1 MSRKSGALQPQI
13 KRWLASLA
21 TYSHTTMRSCRFIHL
36 VALLVCAALSGGAAG
51 QTRAEP
57 AAAPD
62 NTTSLNAALAGVR
75 ALALGQPQPAGGN
88 GTPAPR
94 VEVSTGQLD
103 PRLHLAPC
111 QKIEPYVPAGQ
122 RLWGSTR
129 VGLRCTSGPVR
140 WNVYL
145 PVTVQVWAP
154 AVVAAAD
161 LPAGTELQ
169 AAHLRIAEAD
179 IAAEPA
185 ATWNSVAPLLG
196 RRLARPMP
204 AGAALRSNDVQ
215 ARIWFAAGET
225 VNVTAR
231 GEGFAVSSQAQA
243 LGAGLEGQSV
253 RVRTDSGRILLARP
267 TGQRQVEIG
276 L

>member
-1 MSRKSGALQPQI
+1 MSRKSGALRPQI
-13 KRWLASLA
+13 KRWLASPA

-36 VALLVCAALSGGAAG
+36 VALLVCAALSGGVIG
-51 QTRAEP
+51 QARAEP
-57 AAAPD
+57 VAAPD
-62 NTTSLNAALAGVR
+62 SAASLDAALAGVR
-75 ALALGQPQPAGGN
+75 ALALGQTAGDN
-88 GTPAPR
+88 GSAAPR

-122 RLWGSTR
+122 RLWGRTR
-129 VGLRCTSGPVR
+129 VGLRCTAGPVR

-154 AVVAAAD
+154 AVVAATD

-169 AAHLRIAEAD
+169 PAHLRIAQAD

-185 ATWNSVAPLLG
+185 AAWNNFAPLLG
-196 RRLARPMP
+196 RRLARPMQ
-204 AGAALRSNDVQ
+204 AGAVLRTDDVQ
-215 ARIWFAAGET
+215 VRVWFAAGET

-231 GEGFAVSSQAQA
+231 GDGFAVSGQAQA
-243 LGAGLEGQSV
+243 LGPGMEGQPV
-253 RVRTDSGRILLARP
+253 RVRTESGRILLARP

>member
-1 MSRKSGALQPQI
+1 MSRKSGAQRPQI
-13 KRWLASLA
+13 KRWLASL
-21 TYSHTTMRSCRFIHL
+21 TSYSHSTMRLLCRFIHL
-36 VALLVCAALSGGAAG
+36 VALLVCAALSGGVMGQARAEQPTGPDTAAG
-51 QTRAEP
+51 L
-57 AAAPD
+57 D
-62 NTTSLNAALAGVR
+62 AALAGVR
-75 ALALGQPQPAGGN
+75 ALALGQTASDN
-88 GTPAPR
+88 GTAAPR

-111 QKIEPYVPAGQ
+111 QKIEPHVPVGQ

-145 PVTVQVWAP
+145 PVTVRVWAP
-154 AVVAAAD
+154 AVVAASD

-169 AAHLRIAEAD
+169 ATHLRIAQAD

-185 ATWNSVAPLLG
+185 AAWNTFAPLLG
-196 RRLARPMP
+196 RRLARPMQT
-204 AGAALRSNDVQ
+204 GTVLRTDDVQ
-215 ARIWFAAGET
+215 TRVWFAAGET

-243 LGAGLEGQSV
+243 LGAGLEGQQV

>member
-1 MSRKSGALQPQI
+1 
-13 KRWLASLA
+13 
-21 TYSHTTMRSCRFIHL
+21 MRPCRFLRLI
-36 VALLVCAALSGGAAG
+36 ALLVCAALSGGAVG
-51 QTRAEP
+51 QVRAEP
-57 AAAPD
+57 ATAAD
-62 NTTSLNAALAGVR
+62 SAASLEAALASVR
-75 ALALGQPQPAGGN
+75 ALALGQTAGGN
-88 GTPAPR
+88 GTAAPR

-122 RLWGSTR
+122 RLWGRTH
-129 VGLRCTSGPVR
+129 VGLRCTVGAVH

-145 PVTVQVWAP
+145 PVTVRVWAA

-169 AAHLRIAEAD
+169 AAHLRITEAD

-185 ATWNSVAPLLG
+185 AAWHSVTPLLG
-196 RRLARPMP
+196 RRLARPVH
-204 AGAALRSNDVQ
+204 AGAVLRTDDVQ
-215 ARIWFAAGET
+215 VRVWFAAGET
-225 VNVTAR
+225 ISIMAR

-243 LGAGLEGQSV
+243 LGTGLEGQSV
-253 RVRTDSGRILLARP
+253 RVRTDGGRILLARP
-267 TGQRQVEIG
+267 TGLRQAEIG